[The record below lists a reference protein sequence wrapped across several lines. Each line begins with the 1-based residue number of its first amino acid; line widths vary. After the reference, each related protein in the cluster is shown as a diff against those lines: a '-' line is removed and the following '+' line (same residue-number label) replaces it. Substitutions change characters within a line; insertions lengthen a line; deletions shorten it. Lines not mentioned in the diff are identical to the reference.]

1 MLVRIFES
9 TALRLIRRMG
19 ISIDMDL
26 GEESQPL
33 PNLIGSISLSS
44 NESSDEDLEG
54 GNCDPSYEKC
64 VSPEDGQKS
73 KFISIGTGD
82 AEFLRRQSQMG
93 KLSLRRKSDR
103 LPVRNQSNSFTSEDD
118 DNDFMRRLSAINSID
133 PEEKSALR
141 KSFDR
146 LEQGLPASRSN
157 SPTITSNKD
166 KFLQHLRRTMSS
178 RRVSVSQ
185 SPTTQAVT
193 KIAVEGSLPETIQ
206 FHSIEDIEAC
216 YDKRPTN
223 PEVNLS
229 TYFSIKH
236 FLIMLF
242 LFIAGLVPIQNNKV
256 SSLRSE
262 LSLSVASRDH
272 LQKSYD
278 TLITE
283 LRKYKDTHEKM
294 EQVNKDLSSHTR
306 KLREE
311 HLVTKTELVK
321 LRKTE
326 KLRLSEVRL
335 SNVIQAVQEWSRNKV
350 IQK

>member
-1 MLVRIFES
+1 
-9 TALRLIRRMG
+9 
-19 ISIDMDL
+19 MDL
-26 GEESQPL
+26 GEASQPL
-33 PNLIGSISLSS
+33 PNVASISLSS
-44 NESSDEDLEG
+44 NESSDDDLEG
-54 GNCDPSYEKC
+54 GNCSRSHEEC

-103 LPVRNQSNSFTSEDD
+103 LTVRNNQSSSFSSEDN
-118 DNDFMRRLSAINSID
+118 DNDFMRRLSAINS
-133 PEEKSALR
+133 

-146 LEQGLPASRSN
+146 LEQGLPASRSS

-166 KFLQHLRRTMSS
+166 KFLQHLRSSMSS

-185 SPTTQAVT
+185 SPTTQAAT

-206 FHSIEDIEAC
+206 FHPFEDIEAC
-216 YDKRPTN
+216 CDKPT
-223 PEVNLS
+223 PTWPRSLQVNLS

-236 FLIMLF
+236 FLIIPL
-242 LFIAGLVPIQNNKV
+242 LFIAGLVIIQNNKV

-272 LQKSYD
+272 IQKSYD

-294 EQVNKDLSSHTR
+294 EQVNNDLSSHTR

-311 HLVTKTELVK
+311 HLVTKSELDK
-321 LRKTE
+321 LRKSE
-326 KLRLSEVRL
+326 QLRLSEVRL